1 MNFNFVDNDDNNNN
15 SRNSNGNNNNN
26 NRNNDNNGNNNNNNK
41 FRGILIWLAIDREE
55 EWMKESILK
64 EYHEERNNQNELDDK
79 TLSKI
84 IKKALKAL

>member
-1 MNFNFVDNDDNNNN
+1 MEIIEQACQDN
-15 SRNSNGNNNNN
+15 
-26 NRNNDNNGNNNNNNK
+26 
-41 FRGILIWLAIDREE
+41 GINE